1 MQDMSPKAII
11 ALRWSWM
18 NKPIL
23 KNALSFSIS
32 GSVAPSIF
40 WAKNSVYLNKRYGA
54 SQMLVLVMPHEHH
67 QTLDYVS
74 TSKV

>member
-1 MQDMSPKAII
+1 MSPKAII

-32 GSVAPSIF
+32 GSVAPSMF
-40 WAKNSVYLNKRYGA
+40 LSEKFGVFEQALWGQSDARFAHV
-54 SQMLVLVMPHEHH
+54 P
-67 QTLDYVS
+67 
-74 TSKV
+74 